1 MRFGRSLRIESCQK
15 LGTEEIES
23 PMGCIT
29 ELAANAGNGDL
40 VNFNVHPAMSFDGLD
55 SFRDPDTVY
64 RDDFVLEI
72 DGTSHAGRPFRSS

>member
-1 MRFGRSLRIESCQK
+1 
-15 LGTEEIES
+15 
-23 PMGCIT
+23 MGCIT